1 LNPEKSTGTLID
13 PTKITHK
20 TQGSEMDF
28 DSSILAKIVGGG
40 AFFSFV
46 TFIINIIYSK
56 IVSWREVQKIYDVFL
71 EEVFFTYT
79 LLNKALPNVEAE
91 NKNDLFPAFRSLV
104 ANRGLFINNFQDN
117 FYGSINKLGK
127 QKISSIINY
136 SSMIKSFQIGCDL
149 FSDLLQKKRT
159 PDEKN
164 KFSVLSAQLY
174 IDAKNIHQTLEIFL
188 LHNGYKTRINKQNS
202 EKGSDIEKMKNIRE
216 MRNKNPES

>member
-1 LNPEKSTGTLID
+1 
-13 PTKITHK
+13 
-20 TQGSEMDF
+20 
-28 DSSILAKIVGGG
+28 
-40 AFFSFV
+40 
-46 TFIINIIYSK
+46 
-56 IVSWREVQKIYDVFL
+56 
-71 EEVFFTYT
+71 
-79 LLNKALPNVEAE
+79 
-91 NKNDLFPAFRSLV
+91 
-104 ANRGLFINNFQDN
+104 
-117 FYGSINKLGK
+117 
-127 QKISSIINY
+127 
-136 SSMIKSFQIGCDL
+136 MIKSFQIGCDL